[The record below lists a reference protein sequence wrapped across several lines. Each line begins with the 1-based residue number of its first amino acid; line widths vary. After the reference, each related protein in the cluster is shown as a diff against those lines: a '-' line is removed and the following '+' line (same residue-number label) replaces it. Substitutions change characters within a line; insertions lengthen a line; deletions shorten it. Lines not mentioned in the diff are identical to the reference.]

1 MGAVGGLLLMWKKET
16 KIVANDFSMFFI
28 DVTVEDEVSW
38 RLTGFYGEP
47 KWDKKSD
54 SWVQLRDL
62 HGRMSRPW
70 LVLGDF
76 NEILYNSEKEG
87 GVSRPQRYMQAFP

>member
-16 KIVANDFSMFFI
+16 KIVANDFSRFFI

-47 KWDKKSD
+47 KWDKK
-54 SWVQLRDL
+54 
-62 HGRMSRPW
+62 
-70 LVLGDF
+70 
-76 NEILYNSEKEG
+76 K
-87 GVSRPQRYMQAFP
+87 